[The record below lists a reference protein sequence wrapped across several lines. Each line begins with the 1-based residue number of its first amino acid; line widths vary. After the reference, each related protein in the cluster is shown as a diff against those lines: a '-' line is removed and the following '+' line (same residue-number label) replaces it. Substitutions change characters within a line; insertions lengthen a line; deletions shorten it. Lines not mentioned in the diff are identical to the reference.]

1 MKILKKP
8 ARVVEDHPSIPFLRS
23 FGNQMFSRASGA
35 PLREGNAVRLLKDAA
50 GNYSAWLEA
59 IREARETIHFEM
71 YIFTDDAQGRIF
83 ADALLEKARQG
94 VRIQVLYDWM
104 GALGKTSRGF
114 WNRLRAGG
122 IEVRC
127 YNPPRFGSPLGWL
140 SRDHRKMI
148 AVDRTIGFVTGL
160 CIGQSWVGDP
170 VRGRDPW
177 RDTGVEVRG
186 PAVADIEAGFAE
198 AWRAAADPLAADGA
212 PDPHLPPHSFQ
223 ISSVPLWTGPAAGD
237 VALRVVA
244 TVPNTAALL
253 RVDQLVAAIA
263 RRTLWLTDAY
273 YAGTTLYVDALRSA
287 AQDGVDVRLLVPGA
301 TDLPMLRPLS
311 RSGYRPLLQAGVRVF
326 EWNGTMLHAKT
337 AVADG
342 RWARVGS
349 TNLNLASWMGNR
361 EMDVIVEDSRF
372 AGRMEEMYL
381 ADLENAT
388 EVVLTA
394 RNRLYG
400 PELPAHF
407 RHAPPHLGGGRG
419 SGVRAVTGAIRI
431 GNTVAAAMTNR
442 RVLEPIESHIAL
454 ASGAVLVILCALA
467 ILFPRAFAYPFAFVA
482 VWFGVALLV
491 RGFMLRR
498 HRK

>member
-1 MKILKKP
+1 MKSS
-8 ARVVEDHPSIPFLRS
+8 RTVEDRPSVPFLRA

-35 PLREGNAVRLLKDAA
+35 PLREGNAVRLLKDA
-50 GNYSAWLEA
+50 GENYSAWLEA
-59 IREARETIHFEM
+59 IHSARETIHFEM
-71 YIFTDDAQGRIF
+71 YIFSDDKQGRIF
-83 ADALLEKARQG
+83 ADALLNKAREG
-94 VRIQVLYDWM
+94 VRIRVLYDWL
-104 GALGKTSRGF
+104 GALGKTSRSF
-114 WNRLRAGG
+114 WNRLRTGG
-122 IEVRC
+122 VEVRC

-148 AVDRTIGFVTGL
+148 AVDGETGFVTGL

-170 VRGRDPW
+170 ARGRDPW

-186 PAVADIEAGFAE
+186 PAVTDIEAGFAE
-198 AWRAAADPLAADGA
+198 AWEAAENALVVNVA
-212 PDPHLPPHSFQ
+212 PNLRSPQTCPAPP
-223 ISSVPLWTGPAAGD
+223 PGTPAAGE
-237 VALRVVA
+237 VALRIVA
-244 TVPNTAALL
+244 TVPNTASLL
-253 RVDQLVAAIA
+253 RVDQLVAAMA

-311 RSGYRPLLQAGVRVF
+311 RSGYRPLLQAGVRIF
-326 EWNGTMLHAKT
+326 EWNGSMLHAKT

-361 EMDVIVEDSRF
+361 EMDVIVEDAHF
-372 AGRMEEMYL
+372 AHRMEDMYL
-381 ADLENAT
+381 EDLENAT

-400 PELPAHF
+400 SDSRPHL
-407 RHAPPHLGGGRG
+407 PPHVAGRG
-419 SGVRAVTGAIRI
+419 SGVRAVAGAIRI
-431 GNTVAAAMTNR
+431 GNTVTAAMTNQ
-442 RVLEPIESHIAL
+442 RVLEPIESHITL
-454 ASGAVLVILCALA
+454 AAGAVLLILCALA
-467 ILFPRAFAYPFAFVA
+467 ILFPRAFAYPFALVA
-482 VWFGVALLV
+482 VWLGAALLV
-491 RGFMLRR
+491 RGLVLRR